1 MLICLSL
8 AVVLDSNRQHLRPT
22 YREKDDNGAT
32 PIIPAGCRSEHRSEP
47 LRYAPDAALASVSEG
62 RTAGDVFLARHSQF
76 VDTFVG
82 GVGVDQG

>member
-62 RTAGDVFLARHSQF
+62 SQRRRRLPGMPLAVCRHF
-76 VDTFVG
+76 RG
-82 GVGVDQG
+82 GIGV